1 MATKKCLGK
10 NMRDNHLVKVDWSK
24 NGAILVDALFLES
37 MQKELRLQKKII
49 KNQKKEIIVY
59 EQKLKDIMARVY
71 SL

>member
-1 MATKKCLGK
+1 
-10 NMRDNHLVKVDWSK
+10 MRDNHLVKVDWSK